1 METDVDDL
9 KEKETIR
16 DHLLINALMAL
27 TKIIQECSVLTGR
40 GKAQMTSEA
49 WGEINFESCF
59 IR

>member
-1 METDVDDL
+1 MDDL

-27 TKIIQECSVLTGR
+27 TKIMQECSVLTGR

-49 WGEINFESCF
+49 WGEIYFESCF